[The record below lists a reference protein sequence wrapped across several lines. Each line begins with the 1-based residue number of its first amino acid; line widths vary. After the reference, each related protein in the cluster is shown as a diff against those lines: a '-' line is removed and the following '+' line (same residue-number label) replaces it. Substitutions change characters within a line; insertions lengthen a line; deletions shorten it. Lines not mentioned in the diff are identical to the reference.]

1 MTNPIPRFTS
11 RAIHV
16 LRTEGLDVLVKKIR
30 RRLRVQVFRPLA
42 PKFIQ
47 VDEPFAPLVLPVCG
61 EQPRASLIIPCY
73 QNFSQTHHCL
83 SALCASGDKASFEVI
98 IVIDDDPEGTTVER
112 LKSYGNLCVIS
123 NGGYLGLLHSCNR
136 GAAKAK
142 GEFLVFLNNN
152 IQVQSGWLD
161 ALLDTFDSQPRAGLV
176 GSRLIFPDGRQKEA
190 GGIVFRDGS
199 AWSYGQLDDPYRPE
213 FSYLREPDYVS
224 GASLAIERDLFE
236 RLGGF
241 DVGYSPA
248 YYGDTDLAFRVRDA
262 GFRVYYQPWS
272 RVLDCEGVNVGRDPG
287 VLTNMKRFQNINQHK
302 FFERWREVIGSH
314 GERDKD
320 LERQKERRVHR
331 RAFVVDVYVPTPDR
345 ESGSL
350 RLVNLFALLRE
361 LGFKVTFAATNLE
374 APEPYV
380 ANLQRQGVEVLY
392 QPYVKSI
399 SRHLKVRGA
408 EYDLV
413 ILSRADAAAKVMGT
427 ARRHCPRARL
437 VFDTVDLHFLR
448 ERRLA
453 DLTGDPRTK
462 ALAERRRREELG
474 LIAKADATLVVS
486 AVERELLAQEAP
498 GADVR
503 ILSNIHRLPGRRNG
517 YADRCDI
524 FFIGSFSHPP
534 NKDAVLWFSR
544 EILPLILAQEP
555 EIHFFVIGAEPP
567 LEVRDLASQSLR
579 ILGHVPDVTPYFD
592 GCRLSVAPLRY
603 GAGVKGKINQSLA
616 HGLPVVGTSQAVE
629 GMFLED
635 GRSVLVANEPSEFAS
650 AVLRLY
656 RDPDLWERLSSNGLA
671 VMEEHFGF
679 DSARRALM
687 ELVENQP
694 VDSTAQGQICAVIVA
709 YQPDIDHL
717 TALVRE
723 CLNQCDGVILVNN
736 GSPLLV
742 EIQAADRLRII
753 EVGAN
758 IGLAAAQ
765 NLGVNFAANQ
775 HYAYVIFF
783 DQDSLPDAGSVTH
796 LRSAFDHLEASGAAP
811 AAVGPCV
818 VDSRDG
824 VITPFVRFHLWGVQ
838 HFLPHPYQPWILC
851 DFLIASGFLT
861 SMTRFQTI
869 GNWEEALFIDNVD
882 MEWSF
887 RARSQGFRCFGVP
900 TARLY
905 HPLGDRLIRFKLFHR
920 NLTIYLHA
928 SSRQYYMMRNR
939 IALYRRSYIPLAWKT
954 QDMPRALL
962 KFFMFSLILGPR
974 WKNLQSMLLGAVDG
988 WRGQLSILQDPEAHT
1003 NVLEADGQPQP
1014 NIIKQWKHR
1023 RSGGME

>member
-1 MTNPIPRFTS
+1 MINPIPRFTS
-11 RAIHV
+11 RALHV
-16 LRTEGLDVLVKKIR
+16 LRTEGLDVLVKKIH

-42 PKFIQ
+42 PKLIQ
-47 VDEPFAPLVLPVCG
+47 ATEPFSPIAFPEPV
-61 EQPRASLIIPCY
+61 EIPKASLIIPTWRK
-73 QNFSQTHHCL
+73 FSYTYHCL
-83 SALCASGDKASFEVI
+83 AALSASKDSTSFEVI
-98 IVIDDDPEGTTVER
+98 LVDDDPDGSTANR
-112 LKSYGNLCVIS
+112 LKSYSNLRVIK
-123 NGGYLGLLHSCNR
+123 NTENLGYVHSCNR
-136 GAAKAK
+136 AAAEAK
-142 GEFLVFLNNN
+142 GVFLVFLNNDT
-152 IQVQSGWLD
+152 QVQPGWLD
-161 ALLDTFDSQPRAGLV
+161 ALLDTFESQPEAGMV
-176 GSRLIFPDGRQKEA
+176 GSRLIFPDGRQQEA

-199 AWSYGQLDDPYRPE
+199 AWNYGRLDDPYRPE
-213 FSYLREPDYVS
+213 YSYLREPDYVS
-224 GASLAIERDLFE
+224 GAALAIHRHLFT
-236 RLGGF
+236 RIGGF
-241 DVGYSPA
+241 DTLYAPA
-248 YYGDTDLAFRVRDA
+248 YYEDTDLAFRVREA
-262 GFRVYYQPWS
+262 GYRVYYQPWS
-272 RVLDCEGVNVGRDPG
+272 QVLHFEGVSAGRDPEVPTG
-287 VLTNMKRFQNINQHK
+287 MKRYQKINQRK
-302 FFERWREVIGSH
+302 FLDRWREVLIYH
-314 GERDKD
+314 GEREKD
-320 LERQKERRVHR
+320 IERQKERGVYL
-331 RAFVVDVYVPTPDR
+331 RAFMVDVYVPTPDR

-350 RLVNLFALLRE
+350 RLVNLFTLLQE

-399 SRHLKVRGA
+399 SRYLKVHGA

-413 ILSRADAAAKVMGT
+413 ILSRADAAVKVIGA
-427 ARRHCPRARL
+427 ARRHCSKARV

-474 LIAKADATLVVS
+474 LIAKADTTLVVS
-486 AVERELLAQEAP
+486 AIERDLLAQEVP

-503 ILSNIHRLPGRRNG
+503 ILSNIHRLPGRRHG
-517 YADRCDI
+517 FADRCDI
-524 FFIGSFSHPP
+524 LFIGSFSHPP

-567 LEVRDLASQSLR
+567 VEVRDLASQSLR

-592 GCRLSVAPLRY
+592 GCRLSIAPLRY

-679 DSARRALM
+679 DSARRALK

-694 VDSTAQGQICAVIVA
+694 VDSIAQGQVCAVIVA
-709 YQPDIDHL
+709 YQPNIDHL
-717 TALVRE
+717 TALVSE

-736 GSPLLV
+736 GSPLV
-742 EIQAADRLRII
+742 VGIQAGKRLRII

-765 NLGVNFAANQ
+765 NLGVNFAANH

-796 LRSAFDHLEASGAAP
+796 LRSAFDRLEASGAAP

-838 HFLPHPYQPWILC
+838 HFLPHRYQPWILC

-861 SMTRFQTI
+861 SMSRFQTI

-887 RARSQGFRCFGVP
+887 RARSLGFRCFGVA
-900 TARLY
+900 TARLF
-905 HPLGDRLIRFKLFHR
+905 HPLGDRLIRFKLLHR
-920 NLTIYLHA
+920 NLTLYLHGA
-928 SSRQYYMMRNR
+928 SRQYYMMRNR
-939 IALYRRSYIPLAWKT
+939 IALYRRSYIPLAWKS

-974 WKNLQSMLLGAVDG
+974 WKNLKSMVRGAVDG
-988 WRGQLSILQDPEAHT
+988 WRGQLSILQDSEART
-1003 NVLEADGQPQP
+1003 SVLEADGQPQHH
-1014 NIIKQWKHR
+1014 IIKQSKSG